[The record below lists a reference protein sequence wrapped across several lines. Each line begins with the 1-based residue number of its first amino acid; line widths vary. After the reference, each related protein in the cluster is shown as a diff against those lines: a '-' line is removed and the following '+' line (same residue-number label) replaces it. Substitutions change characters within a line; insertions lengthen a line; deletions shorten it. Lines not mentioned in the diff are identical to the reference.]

1 MIVQMLGHFLG
12 YKIDSPRSRY
22 RVYVPYGVVDSAV
35 LEEIATDAAEA
46 VVMSVLWLVEMR
58 CFQCSVNLNLFEARK

>member
-1 MIVQMLGHFLG
+1 MQMLGQLLG
-12 YKIDSPRSRY
+12 YEIDSPQSRY
-22 RVYVPYGVVDSAV
+22 KVFVPYGVVDSAV

-58 CFQCSVNLNLFEARK
+58 CF

>member
-1 MIVQMLGHFLG
+1 MLGQLLG
-12 YKIDSPRSRY
+12 YEINSPRSRY
-22 RVYVPYGVVDSAV
+22 RVFVPYGVVDIAV

-58 CFQCSVNLNLFEARK
+58 CF

>member
-1 MIVQMLGHFLG
+1 MLGRLLG
-12 YKIDSPRSRY
+12 YEIDSPRSRY

-46 VVMSVLWLVEMR
+46 VVMSILWLVEMR
-58 CFQCSVNLNLFEARK
+58 CF